1 MENDNKE
8 ICIDPTEVTETN
20 EYKGTDW
27 GLYGILLFSFAV
39 LLAMLI
45 TAYIDHN

>member
-8 ICIDPTEVTETN
+8 VSTDTN
-20 EYKGTDW
+20 ESTEYTGNDW

-45 TAYIDHN
+45 SAYLDHF